1 MVKERNLSV
10 LQHTNGNSPVLTSMT
25 SWNPQSS
32 CSHRSPHRL
41 LPVAERI
48 LSPLWEARGLT
59 RRLLMPLIISADGGS
74 DPPGG
79 SDDPLDDDPEQRFGD
94 PVRYF
99 SELED
104 IEEDIAL
111 YRSNSITGDYELNV
125 SFPSAAVLSSIVVQ
139 SDTGFVEMQTVI
151 TQRMLKPS
159 STSSAAET

>member
-1 MVKERNLSV
+1 
-10 LQHTNGNSPVLTSMT
+10 
-25 SWNPQSS
+25 
-32 CSHRSPHRL
+32 
-41 LPVAERI
+41 
-48 LSPLWEARGLT
+48 
-59 RRLLMPLIISADGGS
+59 MPLIISADGGS

-159 STSSAAET
+159 STSSTAGHNVRSLLQLRKTYSCRLWPPAHQLPQGNAGPNKRCRAGFIQGLLH